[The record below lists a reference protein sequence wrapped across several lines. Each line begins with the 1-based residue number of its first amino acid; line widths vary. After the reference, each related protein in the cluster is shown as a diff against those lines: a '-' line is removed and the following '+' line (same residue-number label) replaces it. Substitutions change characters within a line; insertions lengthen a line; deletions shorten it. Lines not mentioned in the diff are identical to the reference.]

1 LLLAFSWL
9 MRRAYSASFCFQE
22 LIDMILEGFFTAS
35 KPAKRGAPPRP
46 IRSAGRC
53 WGRRGSRLISELLL
67 TGDYHNLSQNAT
79 GSAPLSKIG
88 P

>member
-35 KPAKRGAPPRP
+35 K
-46 IRSAGRC
+46 
-53 WGRRGSRLISELLL
+53 
-67 TGDYHNLSQNAT
+67 
-79 GSAPLSKIG
+79 
-88 P
+88 